1 VRGSGAAAVVGCGI
15 LSGVP
20 STPATPIRRLR
31 ADVQRAGYYPDIV
44 ADVLD
49 LALAGEDVTSHL
61 VHVETMF
68 DRAEVRRH
76 VTVLVL
82 TPSRLL
88 VAHVDDLPGEDPDAA
103 PSAAATT
110 ESVALRELRA
120 VGVTHGVADPVS
132 YRRGALASEVTLSLS
147 WGAVSRVELEP
158 ATCGD
163 PNCDADH
170 GYTGSFLPD
179 DLVVRVSADAEGP
192 AAVRAA
198 ITFAGAVSAA
208 TARA

>member
-1 VRGSGAAAVVGCGI
+1 M
-15 LSGVP
+15 
-20 STPATPIRRLR
+20 
-31 ADVQRAGYYPDIV
+31 QRAGYYPDIV
-44 ADVLD
+44 GDVLD
-49 LALAGEDVTSHL
+49 LALAAEEVVSHL

-82 TPSRLL
+82 TPTRLL
-88 VAHVDDLPGEDPDAA
+88 VAHVDDIPAEEGEALPA
-103 PSAAATT
+103 AAATT
-110 ESVALRELRA
+110 EAVPIRHLRT
-120 VGVTHGVADPVS
+120 VGLTHGVSEPQS
-132 YRRGALASEVTLSLS
+132 YRRGDQVAEVTLSLS
-147 WGAVSRVELEP
+147 WGAVSRIELEP

-163 PNCDADH
+163 PTCEADH
-170 GYTGSFLPD
+170 GFTGSSLPD

-198 ITFAGAVSAA
+198 VAFAAALSAA

>member
-1 VRGSGAAAVVGCGI
+1 M
-15 LSGVP
+15 
-20 STPATPIRRLR
+20 R
-31 ADVQRAGYYPDIV
+31 ADVERAGYYPEIV
-44 ADVLD
+44 GDVLE
-49 LALAGEDVTSHL
+49 LALAGEEVSSHL

-88 VAHVDDLPGEDPDAA
+88 VAHVDDLPAEDPDAP

-110 ESVALRELRA
+110 EAIAIRDLRT
-120 VGVTHGVADPVS
+120 VGVTHGVADPMA
-132 YRRGALASEVTLSLS
+132 YRHGALANEVTLALS

-163 PNCDADH
+163 PACEADH
-170 GYTGSFLPD
+170 GYSGSVLPD

-192 AAVRAA
+192 GAVRAA
-198 ITFAGAVSAA
+198 IAFAGAVSAA

>member
-1 VRGSGAAAVVGCGI
+1 M
-15 LSGVP
+15 P
-20 STPATPIRRLR
+20 PTPATPLRRLR
-31 ADVQRAGYYPDIV
+31 ADVERAGYYPDIV

-49 LALAGEDVTSHL
+49 LALASEEVVSHL

-82 TPSRLL
+82 TPSRLV
-88 VAHVDDLPGEDPDAA
+88 VAHVDDIPGEDPDTTPA
-103 PSAAATT
+103 AAATT
-110 ESVALRELRA
+110 ESVPIRHLRT
-120 VGVTHGVADPVS
+120 VGLTHGVNDPMS
-132 YRRGALASEVTLSLS
+132 YRRGSAFSEVTLALS

-163 PNCDADH
+163 PTCDADH
-170 GYTGSFLPD
+170 GFTGSMLPD
-179 DLVVRVSADAEGP
+179 DLVVRVSSDAEGP

-198 ITFAGAVSAA
+198 ISFAAALSAA

>member
-1 VRGSGAAAVVGCGI
+1 ME
-15 LSGVP
+15 
-20 STPATPIRRLR
+20 
-31 ADVQRAGYYPDIV
+31 RAGYYPDIV

-49 LALAGEDVTSHL
+49 LALAGEEVLSHL

-82 TPSRLL
+82 TGTRLVL
-88 VAHVDDLPGEDPDAA
+88 AHVDDLPGDEADAVPA
-103 PSAAATT
+103 AAATT
-110 ESVALRELRA
+110 ESVAIRHLRT
-120 VGVTHGVADPVS
+120 VGLTHGVADPVA
-132 YRRGALASEVTLSLS
+132 YRRGSAVSEVTLALS

-163 PNCDADH
+163 PSCEADH
-170 GYTGSFLPD
+170 GFSGSLLPD
-179 DLVVRVSADAEGP
+179 DVVVRVSADAEGP
-192 AAVRAA
+192 AAVQAA
-198 ITFAGAVSAA
+198 IDFAAALSAA

>member
-1 VRGSGAAAVVGCGI
+1 M
-15 LSGVP
+15 P
-20 STPATPIRRLR
+20 SSSATHHRQLR
-31 ADVQRAGYYPDIV
+31 ADVERAGYYPDIV

-49 LALAGEDVTSHL
+49 LALAGEAVVSHL
-61 VHVETMF
+61 VHVETML

-82 TPSRLL
+82 TPSRLV
-88 VAHVDDLPGEDPDAA
+88 VAHVDDIPAESGEAGT
-103 PSAAATT
+103 SAAATT
-110 ESVALRELRA
+110 ESVAIRHLRTIGL
-120 VGVTHGVADPVS
+120 THGVATPMT
-132 YRRGALASEVTLSLS
+132 YRRGGAVSEVTLSLS

-163 PNCDADH
+163 PACEADH
-170 GYTGSFLPD
+170 GFTGTMLPD

-198 ITFAGAVSAA
+198 IAFASALSAA
-208 TARA
+208 TAQV

>member
-1 VRGSGAAAVVGCGI
+1 M
-15 LSGVP
+15 P
-20 STPATPIRRLR
+20 SSSSTALRRLR
-31 ADVQRAGYYPDIV
+31 TDVERAGYYPDIV
-44 ADVLD
+44 TDVID
-49 LALAGEDVTSHL
+49 LALAGEEVASHL

-82 TPSRLL
+82 TQTRLIL
-88 VAHVDDLPGEDPDAA
+88 AHVDDLPGEDADAIPA
-103 PSAAATT
+103 AAATT
-110 ESVALRELRA
+110 ESVAIRHLRT
-120 VGVTHGVADPVS
+120 VGLTHGVAEPAS
-132 YRRGALASEVTLSLS
+132 YRRGSAVSEVTLALS

-163 PNCDADH
+163 PSCEADH
-170 GYTGSFLPD
+170 GFTGSMLPD

-198 ITFAGAVSAA
+198 IDFAAALSAA
-208 TARA
+208 TARV

>member
-1 VRGSGAAAVVGCGI
+1 M
-15 LSGVP
+15 P
-20 STPATPIRRLR
+20 SSSSTALRRLR
-31 ADVQRAGYYPDIV
+31 ADVERAGYYPDIV
-44 ADVLD
+44 TDVID
-49 LALAGEDVTSHL
+49 LALAGEEVASHL

-82 TPSRLL
+82 TASRLIL
-88 VAHVDDLPGEDPDAA
+88 AHVDDLPGEDADAVPA
-103 PSAAATT
+103 AAATT
-110 ESVALRELRA
+110 ESVAIRHLRT
-120 VGVTHGVADPVS
+120 VGLTHGVAEPVS
-132 YRRGALASEVTLSLS
+132 YRRGSAVSEVTLALS

-163 PNCDADH
+163 PSCEADH
-170 GYTGSFLPD
+170 GFTGSMLPD

-198 ITFAGAVSAA
+198 IDFAAALSAA
-208 TARA
+208 TARV